1 MTVQRPISPRRP
13 SQNLSQPSRTAA
25 AWRRCRISARC
36 LTVWALCAAFSFAT
50 LAAGPASAQSEETT
64 TPFAIAATPDEQT
77 LTVGGGSAIFHLT
90 VTNGADG
97 VLARDLVLS
106 AEQLPVDWLYSAEP
120 RSLKLQPGQ
129 TGNATLTITPG
140 PNATAGGPHDILVL
154 ASQNAS
160 AVASASNASTTVRV
174 TLVEPSEPPQPNDPE
189 PVRLSISARD
199 ASGRP
204 GTSVAG
210 SLALLSD
217 DERPLNVELDVIG
230 PASWSPDLS
239 LSTRVLYPGQGVQ
252 YVSLYA
258 TVPPTLVNG
267 TTQDFTVT
275 ARTLGETFTT
285 VWTVTVLGEPVTSG
299 PDGDTTDPA
308 GTDATGDE
316 GSVSTNPSPTAPTQ
330 STLPGLRVDIQQRA
344 VDVRLGETG
353 ANTVIVDNTG
363 GTPLTVRL
371 EGSAHATWGA
381 FEFVQDT
388 LELAPGA
395 REYVDFTW
403 DVPEDI
409 VALPLSGVRVTAR
422 DASDPAF
429 FVTTAFDITLLD
441 ALIADAPPA
450 ADDTTPAAT
459 LGADSPTIALPATW
473 GVAAGM
479 GAVGVGALALAR
491 RPWREKFLWGAAGL
505 YTRLARPDVLGHD
518 ERERLYRIIEESPGT
533 HFHALQRQ
541 LGWNTGTLTYHL
553 RVLERHGFVVSRRDG
568 LYRRFYL
575 QGAAPRKE
583 TFTDGPTGLRADVL
597 EAIRNQHGMSQADL
611 ALALGANK
619 QTVNYHVKALE
630 RAGTI
635 RVEKRGRETFLY
647 PTTPDTLGANDT
659 ARA

>member
-1 MTVQRPISPRRP
+1 MLVFPRRP
-13 SQNLSQPSRTAA
+13 SQDLRQPSRTAA

-36 LTVWALCAAFSFAT
+36 LTVWALCAAFAVAA
-50 LAAGPASAQSEETT
+50 LAAGPATAQSAEKTA
-64 TPFAIAATPDEQT
+64 PYAITATPAEQT
-77 LTVGGGSAIFHLT
+77 LTLGGGSAIFHLS
-90 VTNGADG
+90 VANSGDG
-97 VLARDLVLS
+97 LVPRDLVLS
-106 AEQLPVDWLYSAEP
+106 ATQLPVDWLYSVEP
-120 RSLKLQPGQ
+120 RSLRLDPGQ
-129 TGNATLTITPG
+129 TGNATLTITPAD
-140 PNATAGGPHDILVL
+140 NASAGGPHEILVL
-154 ASQNAS
+154 ASQNAT
-160 AVASASNASTTVRV
+160 AVSPASNASTTVRV
-174 TLVEPSEPPQPNDPE
+174 TLAAPSEPPQPDDPQ

-199 ASGRP
+199 ATGRP
-204 GTSVAG
+204 GASVAG
-210 SLALLSD
+210 SLALVSD
-217 DERPLNVELDVIG
+217 DTRPLDVDLDVIG

-239 LSTRVLYPGQGVQ
+239 LSTRVIYPGQGVQ

-258 TVPPTLVNG
+258 TIPPSIANG
-267 TTQDFTVT
+267 TTQAFTVT
-275 ARTLGETFTT
+275 AHALGETLTT
-285 VWTVTVLGEPVTSG
+285 VWTVTVLGEPVGTSTTSDGTATSG
-299 PDGDTTDPA
+299 ADGAGDDGSSTTTPTPA
-308 GTDATGDE
+308 T
-316 GSVSTNPSPTAPTQ
+316 PTQ
-330 STLPGLRVDIQQRA
+330 SSLPGLRIDIQQRA

-363 GTPLTVRL
+363 GTPLTVSL

-381 FEFVQDT
+381 FQFAKDT
-388 LELAPGA
+388 LDLAPGA

-422 DASDPAF
+422 DASDPTF

-441 ALIADAPPA
+441 ALVADAPPA
-450 ADDTTPAAT
+450 KDDTTPAAT

-473 GVAAGM
+473 GVAAGL

-647 PTTPDTLGANDT
+647 PTATGVVGDEP